1 MGFFDKLFKVKDDS
15 TLEGIITL
23 QDREEIREKWR
34 EVDQHLELGK
44 PSNLNSAV
52 IMADKLLDFTL
63 RKIYPNAVD
72 FKERLILSKS
82 KFSTGRSVY
91 EDLWYAHRIRNEL
104 VHKVD
109 FFLPNF
115 EAKNI
120 IENYRKGLQILGA
133 L

>member
-52 IMADKLLDFTL
+52 ITADKLLDFTL

-72 FKERLILSKS
+72 FKQRLILSKIKFNSEYPEQNDVYTDMSLS
-82 KFSTGRSVY
+82 KDNLCFI
-91 EDLWYAHRIRNEL
+91 LKFYA
-104 VHKVD
+104 
-109 FFLPNF
+109 
-115 EAKNI
+115 
-120 IENYRKGLQILGA
+120 
-133 L
+133 